1 MLADLVLH
9 FGYVMVFVASAIE
22 GDATLLTATYLA
34 RRGYLRIGLV
44 ILAAMLGSIAVN
56 QIYFRAARHYG
67 QNRVAELRHR
77 PVYGRVFGWIA
88 RFEVPL
94 ILCSRFIWG
103 CRIAI
108 PVVCGATG
116 ISPTRFTAGDI
127 TGAIV
132 WSLIVGSAGWMMGQA
147 LEYFVADL
155 RRYEWWIAAVL
166 AAAALVIAAVRWRA
180 WRAVN
185 PGAGGSPN

>member
-1 MLADLVLH
+1 MLGDLFLH

-34 RRGYLRIGLV
+34 RRGYLRIDLV
-44 ILAAMLGSIAVN
+44 ILAAMLGSICVN

-67 QNRVAELRHR
+67 QSRVAELRHR
-77 PVYGRVFGWIA
+77 PVYGRVFGWTA

-94 ILCSRFIWG
+94 ILASRFLWG

-116 ISPTRFTAGDI
+116 IAPARFTIGDVI
-127 TGAIV
+127 GAVV
-132 WSLIVGSAGWMMGQA
+132 WSLVVGSAGWMMGPA
-147 LEYFVADL
+147 LEYFGADL
-155 RRYEWWIAAVL
+155 RR
-166 AAAALVIAAVRWRA
+166 
-180 WRAVN
+180 
-185 PGAGGSPN
+185 